1 MSSGRETHPKR
12 EVLGLLQSVE
22 KRLIETCA
30 NAGFQCENIFL
41 IRHFISSHFFT
52 SCCAFAESA
61 LQRLLVL
68 FLRHCIP
75 NVTLMQIHF
84 ELACFVFSMMNIV
97 CVKHETTDM
106 FENVSCSPSK
116 CGQ

>member
-30 NAGFQCENIFL
+30 NAGFQCENIVL
-41 IRHFISSHFFT
+41 KRHFISSHFFT

-68 FLRHCIP
+68 FFFKDI
-75 NVTLMQIHF
+75 
-84 ELACFVFSMMNIV
+84 VFQMSRLCRYILNLHV
-97 CVKHETTDM
+97 LL
-106 FENVSCSPSK
+106 FL
-116 CGQ
+116 